1 MCNKKLKTHTLSGR
15 VMDEKG
21 VLKKFGQQK
30 IITIEQLVQ
39 LFQCSVITVRRR
51 LKKWKTYTSINK
63 NGRYYTL
70 PQIPVFDENGL
81 WKYQTVLF
89 SKYGNL
95 KQTIIEL
102 IRRSQAGLSAVDIAK
117 IIEIRSSSSIFS
129 QIKNVAGIKREKH
142 EGRFI
147 YFSDT
152 ADNYQWQKRA
162 LGRQKVADWPT
173 DAQAV
178 EILIQMIKHPGIN
191 IEQLGVKAASQGKR
205 FDSATIRRFLQF
217 HDLLKKTSDTKL

>member
-1 MCNKKLKTHTLSGR
+1 
-15 VMDEKG
+15 MDEKG
-21 VLKKFGQQK
+21 VLKKFRQQK
-30 IITIEQLVQ
+30 VITIEQLVQ
-39 LFQCSVITVRRR
+39 FFQCSVITVRRR

-81 WKYQTVLF
+81 WKYQAVLF

-117 IIEIRSSSSIFS
+117 IIEIPSSSSFFS

-142 EGRFI
+142 QGRFI

-152 ADNYQWQKRA
+152 ADKYQQHKRA
-162 LGRQKVADWPT
+162 LGYQETTDCPT

-178 EILIQMIKHPGIN
+178 EILIQMIKHPGID
-191 IEQLGVKAASQGKR
+191 IEQLAGKASPEGKR
-205 FDSATIRRFLQF
+205 FDSATIRKFLQF
-217 HDLLKKTSDTKL
+217 HDLLKKTPDTKL

>member
-1 MCNKKLKTHTLSGR
+1 MN
-15 VMDEKG
+15 EKG
-21 VLKKFGQQK
+21 VLKKFRQQK
-30 IITIEQLVQ
+30 VITIEQLVQ
-39 LFQCSVITVRRR
+39 LFQYSVITVRRR

-95 KQTIIEL
+95 KQTTIEL
-102 IRRSQAGLSAVDIAK
+102 IRRSQVGLSAVDIAE
-117 IIEIRSSSSIFS
+117 IIEIPSSSSFFS
-129 QIKNVAGIKREKH
+129 QIKNVGGIQREKLQ
-142 EGRFI
+142 GRFT

-152 ADNYQWQKRA
+152 PDQYQRQKRA
-162 LGRQKVADWPT
+162 LGRQKTTDWPS

-178 EILIQMIKHPGIN
+178 KILIQMIKHPGID
-191 IEQLGVKAASQGKR
+191 IEQLAVKAVLQGQWV
-205 FDSATIRRFLQF
+205 DSVTIRRFLQF
-217 HDLLKKTSDTKL
+217 HDLLKKTRDTML